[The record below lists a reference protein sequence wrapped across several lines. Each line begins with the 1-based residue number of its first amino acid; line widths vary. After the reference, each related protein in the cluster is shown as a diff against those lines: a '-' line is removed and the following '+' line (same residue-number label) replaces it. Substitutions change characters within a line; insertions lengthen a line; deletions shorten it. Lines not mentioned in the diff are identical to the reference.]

1 MENHHQNFRPNFR
14 PMDLR
19 KGFMEIIRIYAP
31 WTCGPCGRVG
41 GKRRP
46 PLPSFLRRCLRA
58 LTPPGQVCVC
68 VKCVSSVSSVVKVE
82 GGLLVKK
89 LLLIGNDNHIQS
101 DVGLIFTYKI
111 VPTNNTIR
119 MSCDNILASPFS
131 LFSCFSFTVLY
142 LVIDVHSSLTNDVAK

>member
-19 KGFMEIIRIYAP
+19 KGFMEIIRIFAP

-58 LTPPGQVCVC
+58 LTPPGHKCVC

-89 LLLIGNDNHIQS
+89 LLLIGNNNHIQS
-101 DVGLIFTYKI
+101 DVGLIFTYLQ
-111 VPTNNTIR
+111 TTQY
-119 MSCDNILASPFS
+119 A
-131 LFSCFSFTVLY
+131 
-142 LVIDVHSSLTNDVAK
+142 